1 MKVLGE
7 KGQHLES
14 RLETNEVAFQEVLT
28 VKDKE
33 YQELSGSNDVK
44 IEDLNEKMALK
55 DEVIK
60 KLEEKEQQLKTQFEG
75 KEEELQQAIA
85 AKDRKHQEVLE
96 TKVQELSDKLT
107 LFDMTIQVLKEEN
120 QKLQTKVESKD
131 KEYQDT
137 LAVKDM
143 ELHSFL
149 ENKIKELS
157 EDWLKSLG
165 SLSEEK
171 SLVNVGTVDMQ
182 RVIEESKK
190 GREARMFFEGLISLR
205 SEEELTKTERKL
217 ISQIVSDIEVIVQ
230 EYAREHGITYIVDG
244 ISGGLVHSNK
254 RLDITDSII
263 EIYDEIV
270 ETAKQ
275 EEAVTQ

>member
-1 MKVLGE
+1 M
-7 KGQHLES
+7 
-14 RLETNEVAFQEVLT
+14 LT
-28 VKDKE
+28 VKDRE

-60 KLEEKEQQLKTQFEG
+60 KLEEKEQQLKAQFEG
-75 KEEELQQAIA
+75 KEEELQQAIV

-96 TKVQELSDKLT
+96 TRVQELSDKLT
-107 LFDMTIQVLKEEN
+107 VFDMTIQALKEEN
-120 QKLQTKVESKD
+120 QNLQTRLESKD
-131 KEYQDT
+131 KEYQDALVT
-137 LAVKDM
+137 KDM
-143 ELHSFL
+143 ELHTFL
-149 ENKIKELS
+149 ESKIKELS
-157 EDWLKSLG
+157 EEWLKSLG

-217 ISQIVSDIEVIVQ
+217 ISEIVKDIEVIVQ
-230 EYAREHGITYIVDG
+230 QYAKEHGITYIMDG
-244 ISGGLVHSNK
+244 VSGGVVHINK
-254 RLDITDSII
+254 RLDITDEII
-263 EIYDEIV
+263 DLYNEMV
-270 ETAKQ
+270 ETSKQ
-275 EEAVTQ
+275 EEATIK